1 VPSGFNVVVASG
13 DGSFRRLAGAALSR
27 AGHDVH
33 TVTPQL
39 WRVRRLIELRCPDVL
54 VMEEGGELAGELTH
68 EVARMAERPGL
79 VLVSEKWAPVDDLVT
94 EVERAAQARSTAN
107 GNGRPHLRLVTDD
120 GA

>member
-1 VPSGFNVVVASG
+1 
-13 DGSFRRLAGAALSR
+13 
-27 AGHDVH
+27 
-33 TVTPQL
+33 VTPQL

-54 VMEEGGELAGELTH
+54 VMEEGGELAGEITH
-68 EVARMAERPGL
+68 EVAQMAERPGL

-120 GA
+120 DA